1 MYLYPASSNFNIL
14 LYLLLIKGY
23 YNWLNPLNPLQYHFP
38 PLYHQKK
45 KKKKSH
51 LQNLAFI
58 FPLKI
63 FPYSIAFHGATN
75 NVNYGFVYL
84 IPYKNRIMLCK
95 PLGWPL
101 LLSAVSMRSICTC
114 GLPSRTPWT
123 MPLSS
128 NDLYVLPR
136 CSPLFLCTSPRIH
149 TLEHL

>member
-1 MYLYPASSNFNIL
+1 MVKPIEPTSIPFSS
-14 LYLLLIKGY
+14 
-23 YNWLNPLNPLQYHFP
+23 P
-38 PLYHQKK
+38 PPHQ

-58 FPLKI
+58 FPQKI
-63 FPYSIAFHGATN
+63 FLYSLAFHGTTN
-75 NVNYGFVYL
+75 YVKYGFAYS

-95 PLGWPL
+95 PLSWPL
-101 LLSAVSMRSICTC
+101 LLSAVSVRSICMC

-136 CSPLFLCTSPRIH
+136 RSPLFLCTSPRIH